1 MPYLIVRPPSRAFKA
16 HQRGLTLLESLV
28 AVVVLALGVLGMLGV
43 QMRSM
48 AETQTGV
55 RRAQAVRLIEDLSER
70 LKSNPSAQA
79 SLNSYKADWNDSVTA
94 AVDCSSAPCTPPQLA
109 SWDLKQWRS
118 NVSEALPMGQAAT
131 FVSTDTTDPGA
142 RRMLGVMVAWRAN
155 EREVAGSSNYASK
168 FSVDTAAI
176 RCPSGRICHRVF
188 LQP

>member
-1 MPYLIVRPPSRAFKA
+1 MPHVIVQPRNGAFQTR
-16 HQRGLTLLESLV
+16 QRGLTLLESLV
-28 AVVVLALGVLGMLGV
+28 ALVVLALAVLGMLGV
-43 QMRSM
+43 QMRTM

-70 LKSNPSAQA
+70 LKSNPGAQA
-79 SLNSYKADWNDSVTA
+79 SLDSYKADWNDSITA
-94 AVDCSSAPCTPPQLA
+94 AADCSTTSFTPVQLA

-118 NVSEALPMGQAAT
+118 NVAETLPMGQAAT

-155 EREVAGSSNYASK
+155 ERDVAAASNYAST
-168 FSVDTAAI
+168 FSVDTAAVQ
-176 RCPSGRICHRVF
+176 CPSNRICHRVF